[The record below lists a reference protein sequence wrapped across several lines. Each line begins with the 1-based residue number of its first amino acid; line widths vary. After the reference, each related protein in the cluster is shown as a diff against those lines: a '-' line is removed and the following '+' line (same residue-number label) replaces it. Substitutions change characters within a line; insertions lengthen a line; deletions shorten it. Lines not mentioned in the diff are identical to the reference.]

1 MDLQEDFREE
11 DNLEEGESNSQ
22 ESEFQ
27 ENDYNFKEGDKVNL
41 VIETETGLGYTV
53 LINEEFDGLLFRSEV
68 FQELEENMEVVG
80 YIKNIREDGKID
92 VSLRP
97 QGFRNVIGSDV
108 DKVLARLKDSRE
120 GFILITD
127 KSSPDSIRF
136 HMKMSKKA
144 FKKAVGN
151 LYKQKLIVIK
161 EDRIELV

>member
-1 MDLQEDFREE
+1 MDSQEDLQEGEM
-11 DNLEEGESNSQ
+11 NLQ
-22 ESEFQ
+22 
-27 ENDYNFKEGDKVNL
+27 EGDKVQL
-41 VIETETGLGYTV
+41 IIETETGLGYTV

-68 FQELEENMEVVG
+68 FQELEENMEVTG

-97 QGFRNVIGSDV
+97 QGFRNVIDSDV
-108 DKVLARLKDSRE
+108 EKVLTRLKNSKE

-151 LYKQKLIVIK
+151 LYKQKIILIK
-161 EDRIELV
+161 EDRIELVN

>member
-1 MDLQEDFREE
+1 MDLQEDFREGE
-11 DNLEEGESNSQ
+11 DNLQEGEENSQ
-22 ESEFQ
+22 EPEM
-27 ENDYNFKEGDKVNL
+27 YLKEGDKVNL
-41 VIETETGLGYTV
+41 VIETETGLGYIV

-68 FQELEENMEVVG
+68 FQELEENMEVTG
-80 YIKNIREDGKID
+80 YIKQIREDGKID

-108 DKVLARLKDSRE
+108 EKVLQKLKDSRE

-151 LYKQKLIVIK
+151 LYKQKLITI
-161 EDRIELV
+161 EPDRIVLVK

>member
-1 MDLQEDFREE
+1 MDLPEHDDFEE
-11 DNLEEGESNSQ
+11 VEMNL
-22 ESEFQ
+22 
-27 ENDYNFKEGDKVNL
+27 KEGDKVQL
-41 VIETETGLGYTV
+41 IIETESALGYTV

-68 FQELEENMEVVG
+68 FQELEENMEVTG

-97 QGFRNVIGSDV
+97 QGFRNVINSDV
-108 DKVLARLKDSRE
+108 DKVLARLKSSRE

-151 LYKQKLIVIK
+151 LYKQKLIIIK
-161 EDRIELV
+161 EDRIELL

>member
-1 MDLQEDFREE
+1 MGLQEDLQEGE
-11 DNLEEGESNSQ
+11 DNLQDGENNSEAQQINLQEGE
-22 ESEFQ
+22 
-27 ENDYNFKEGDKVNL
+27 KVNL
-41 VIETETGLGYTV
+41 IIETETGLGYTV

-68 FQELEENMEVVG
+68 FQELEENMEVTG
-80 YIKNIREDGKID
+80 YVKNIREDGKID

-97 QGFRNVIGSDV
+97 QGFRNVIDSDV
-108 DKVLARLKDSRE
+108 DKVLTRLKDSKE

-151 LYKQKLIVIK
+151 LYKQKRIVIE
-161 EDRIELV
+161 EDRIVLVK

>member
-1 MDLQEDFREE
+1 MDIQDGDE
-11 DNLEEGESNSQ
+11 NSQ
-22 ESEFQ
+22 EQ
-27 ENDYNFKEGDKVNL
+27 EMYLKEGDKVNL
-41 VIETETGLGYTV
+41 VIETETSLGYTV
-53 LINEEFDGLLFRSEV
+53 LINEEYDGLLFRSEV
-68 FQELEENMEVVG
+68 FQELEENMEITG

-92 VSLRP
+92 ISLRP

-108 DKVLARLKDSRE
+108 EKVLAKLKNSRE
-120 GFILITD
+120 GFLLITD

-161 EDRIELV
+161 EDRIVLVK

>member
-1 MDLQEDFREE
+1 MGLQEDLQEGK
-11 DNLEEGESNSQ
+11 DNLQEGENNSEAQQMNLQ
-22 ESEFQ
+22 EGE
-27 ENDYNFKEGDKVNL
+27 KVSL
-41 VIETETGLGYTV
+41 IIETETGLGYTV

-68 FQELEENMEVVG
+68 FQDLEENMEVTG

-97 QGFRNVIGSDV
+97 QGFRNVIDSDV
-108 DKVLARLKDSRE
+108 DKVLAKLKDSRD

-151 LYKQKLIVIK
+151 LYKQKLILIK
-161 EDRIELV
+161 EDRIELI

>member
-11 DNLEEGESNSQ
+11 EENLQEGEENSQ
-22 ESEFQ
+22 EQ
-27 ENDYNFKEGDKVNL
+27 EMYLKEGDKVSL

-53 LINEEFDGLLFRSEV
+53 FINEEFDGLLFRSEV
-68 FQELEENMEVVG
+68 FQELEENMEVTG
-80 YIKNIREDGKID
+80 YIKQIREDGKID

-97 QGFRNVIGSDV
+97 QGFRNVIDSDV
-108 DKVLARLKDSRE
+108 DKVLSKLKDSRE
-120 GFILITD
+120 GFLLLTD

-151 LYKQKLIVIK
+151 LYKQKLITI
-161 EDRIELV
+161 ESDRIVLVK

>member
-1 MDLQEDFREE
+1 M
-11 DNLEEGESNSQ
+11 NSKEGEMNLQ
-22 ESEFQ
+22 
-27 ENDYNFKEGDKVNL
+27 EGDKVQL
-41 VIETETGLGYTV
+41 IIETETGLGYTV

-68 FQELEENMEVVG
+68 FQELEENMEVTG

-97 QGFRNVIGSDV
+97 QGYRNVIASDV
-108 DKVLARLKDSRE
+108 EKVLTKLKNSKE

-127 KSSPDSIRF
+127 KSSPDAIRF

-151 LYKQKLIVIK
+151 LYKQKRIVIK
-161 EDRIELV
+161 EDRIELVQ

>member
-1 MDLQEDFREE
+1 MDLQEHDDFEE
-11 DNLEEGESNSQ
+11 TEMNL
-22 ESEFQ
+22 
-27 ENDYNFKEGDKVNL
+27 KEGDKVQL
-41 VIETETGLGYTV
+41 IIETESALGYTV

-68 FQELEENMEVVG
+68 FQELEENMEVTG

-97 QGFRNVIGSDV
+97 QGFRNVINSDV
-108 DKVLARLKDSRE
+108 DKVLARLKSSRE

-151 LYKQKLIVIK
+151 LYKQKLIIIK

>member
-1 MDLQEDFREE
+1 MGLQEDLQEGE
-11 DNLEEGESNSQ
+11 DNLQDGENNSEAQQINLQEGE
-22 ESEFQ
+22 
-27 ENDYNFKEGDKVNL
+27 KVNL
-41 VIETETGLGYTV
+41 IIETETGLGYTV

-68 FQELEENMEVVG
+68 FQELEENMEVTG
-80 YIKNIREDGKID
+80 YVKNIREDGKID

-97 QGFRNVIGSDV
+97 QGFRNVINSDV
-108 DKVLARLKDSRE
+108 DKVLARLKDSKE

>member
-1 MDLQEDFREE
+1 MDLQED
-11 DNLEEGESNSQ
+11 LQEGEMNLQ
-22 ESEFQ
+22 
-27 ENDYNFKEGDKVNL
+27 EGDKVSL

-53 LINEEFDGLLFRSEV
+53 LINEEFDGLLFKSEV
-68 FQELEENMEVVG
+68 FQALEENMEVTG
-80 YIKNIREDGKID
+80 YVKNIREDGKID

-97 QGFRNVIGSDV
+97 QGFRNVIDSDV
-108 DKVLARLKDSRE
+108 DKVLTRLKDSKE

-151 LYKQKLIVIK
+151 LYKQKLIVIE
-161 EDRIELV
+161 EDRIVLIKE

>member
-1 MDLQEDFREE
+1 MGLQEDLQEGE
-11 DNLEEGESNSQ
+11 DNLQDGENNSEAREMNLKEGE
-22 ESEFQ
+22 
-27 ENDYNFKEGDKVNL
+27 KVNL
-41 VIETETGLGYTV
+41 IIETETGLGYTV

-68 FQELEENMEVVG
+68 FQELEENMEVTG
-80 YIKNIREDGKID
+80 YVKNIREDGKID

-97 QGFRNVIGSDV
+97 QGFRNVIDSDV
-108 DKVLARLKDSRE
+108 DKVLARLKDSKE

>member
-1 MDLQEDFREE
+1 MNLQE
-11 DNLEEGESNSQ
+11 GE
-22 ESEFQ
+22 
-27 ENDYNFKEGDKVNL
+27 KVSL
-41 VIETETGLGYTV
+41 IIETETGLGYTV

-68 FQELEENMEVVG
+68 FQDLEENMEVTG

-97 QGFRNVIGSDV
+97 QGFRNVIDSDV
-108 DKVLARLKDSRE
+108 DKVLAKLKDSRD

-151 LYKQKLIVIK
+151 LYKQKLILIK
-161 EDRIELV
+161 EDRIELI

>member
-1 MDLQEDFREE
+1 MELQE
-11 DNLEEGESNSQ
+11 GENNSN
-22 ESEFQ
+22 EF
-27 ENDYNFKEGDKVNL
+27 EYDFKEGDKVNL

-68 FQELEENMEVVG
+68 FQDLEENMEVVG

-97 QGFRNVIGSDV
+97 QGFRNVIDTDV
-108 DKVLARLKDSRE
+108 EKVLQKLKDSRE
-120 GFILITD
+120 GFVLLTD

-151 LYKQKLIVIK
+151 LYRRKLIVIK
-161 EDRIELV
+161 EDRIELLK

>member
-1 MDLQEDFREE
+1 MDLQEHDDFEE
-11 DNLEEGESNSQ
+11 TEMNL
-22 ESEFQ
+22 
-27 ENDYNFKEGDKVNL
+27 KEGDKVQL
-41 VIETETGLGYTV
+41 IIETESAIGYTV

-68 FQELEENMEVVG
+68 FQELEENMEVTG

-97 QGFRNVIGSDV
+97 QGFRNVISSDV
-108 DKVLARLKDSRE
+108 DKVLARLKSSRE

-161 EDRIELV
+161 EDRIELVK

>member
-1 MDLQEDFREE
+1 MGLQEDLQEGE
-11 DNLEEGESNSQ
+11 DNLQDGENNSEAQQINLQEGE
-22 ESEFQ
+22 
-27 ENDYNFKEGDKVNL
+27 KVNL
-41 VIETETGLGYTV
+41 IIETETGLGYTV

-68 FQELEENMEVVG
+68 FQELEENMEVTG
-80 YIKNIREDGKID
+80 YVKNIREDGKID

-97 QGFRNVIGSDV
+97 QGFRNVINSDV
-108 DKVLARLKDSRE
+108 DKVLARLKNSKE

-151 LYKQKLIVIK
+151 LYKQKLIVIE
-161 EDRIELV
+161 EDRILLVK